1 MTLTKMQATLGLWAA
16 LFGIAAGIVHE
27 TNTLL
32 KRFSDL
38 DARLAKLESAIKA
51 INSEGSDEKYRQ
63 LVKELMAQRDAV
75 GPNEAKSSGPH
86 RFGGNSLPV
95 DAGASASSPAMV
107 KPQ

>member
-1 MTLTKMQATLGLWAA
+1 MTLTKMLATLGLWAA
-16 LFGIAAGIVHE
+16 LFGIAVGIVHE

-38 DARLAKLESAIKA
+38 DTRMAKLESAIKA
-51 INSEGSDEKYRQ
+51 LDSAQPDERYRT
-63 LVKELMAQRDAV
+63 LIKELI
-75 GPNEAKSSGPH
+75 AKQNQSSAPKEDGARSMH
-86 RFGGNSLPV
+86 TFGGPYPA